1 MDLNWYQIKTTQRR
15 FEQEFYSRI
24 VKWLCRYTRSEDYGF
39 EVNLGDYKGRSEG
52 AEGCVFES
60 GGGEGVVLLLV
71 SSRGLVCCFSP
82 SVSQVLYGVYV

>member
-1 MDLNWYQIKTTQRR
+1 MLRFGEVYQKLMRLTHWAKP
-15 FEQEFYSRI
+15 RI

-39 EVNLGDYKGRSEG
+39 KVNLGDYKGRTGG

-71 SSRGLVCCFSP
+71 SSRGLICRAV
-82 SVSQVLYGVYV
+82 